1 LFNLLDIDKKAIVVD
16 ERTTRILCEA
26 PENMRK
32 LLESKLHTKIDASE
46 KNYPMFKDFRIFRS
60 SELVFIAYRLGII
73 DLPAKKRESME
84 ALLYGL
90 KYKGCTISMR
100 EIDDEIELA

>member
-1 LFNLLDIDKKAIVVD
+1 MLEIDKKAIVVD

-26 PENMRK
+26 PENLRK

-46 KNYPMFKDFRIFRS
+46 KNYPMFKDFKVIRS
-60 SELVFIAYRLGII
+60 SELVFMAYKLGII
-73 DLPAKKRESME
+73 DLPAKKQEAME

-90 KYKGCTISMR
+90 KFKGCTISMR
-100 EIDDEIELA
+100 EIDDEIGMI